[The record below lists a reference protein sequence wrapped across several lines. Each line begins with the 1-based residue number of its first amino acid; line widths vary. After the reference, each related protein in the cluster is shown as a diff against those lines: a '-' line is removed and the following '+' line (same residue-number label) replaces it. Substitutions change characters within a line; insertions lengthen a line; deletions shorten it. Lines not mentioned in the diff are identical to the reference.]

1 MRFWRCP
8 DGTGVRYDRV
18 NDARLDHE
26 WSVPSELPMLRGSL
40 VWKLTIWFLLLS
52 LLPIGVIVLFVR
64 QDVSEELTNLAKED
78 TGSQVSLL
86 ANEISSAIDDRRL
99 QELIGGAT
107 NETQVAF
114 LVGED
119 GAYVAHGDEAG
130 FGGLMSDDFSAEV
143 VRHVLDGTD
152 GVVVEEG
159 TGRFVGFSTVPAGA
173 LGRRTL
179 FGLLPIKAVLAMDE
193 SVVSA
198 PMSRIERSAIV
209 QLVVTLL
216 VISMAIGVAVWVV
229 VRPIQRLTSA
239 AQEVGAGNL
248 DVQIDPANMKGELK
262 VLTNAFNQMTRQV
275 AGRTRELEELGRAI
289 LNGPPDASTLSEVLG
304 EHVSL
309 MFPHSQLEIRVFPD
323 QTLLRHPDDR
333 QPVAGSAWEWLATQ
347 SEAQHFL
354 PGEVPPWDTQAAD
367 DALVVT
373 PVLDVETKEPIGG
386 IHLSLPATL
395 ARHLGLREL
404 VDHHLDLGGAPGRA
418 NTGDKMLTLVASAL
432 AGGDCIDDADALRAG
447 GTVGVLGCVVKA
459 PSTLGTFLRSF
470 RWGHVRQLDRVSRQL
485 LARAWAAGA
494 GPGDSS
500 LTIDLDSTICE
511 TYGLAKE
518 GARHHGYTG
527 AGGYHPLLAI
537 AAGTGEV
544 LMSRLREGR
553 ANTARGAAHFLR
565 ETVGRVRYGGARG
578 QLTVRADSGFYAHTV
593 VAACREMDVRFSIT
607 IRQRASLRD
616 LIEAIPEEDWTPIP
630 YWMDG
635 AADVAE
641 TTYTPFQ
648 TKPDAAPVRLIVR
661 RVKPTP
667 GSQLAL
673 FARYSYHAFITDRD
687 GETLELEAD
696 HRRHAEVENAIRDLK
711 YGVGLNHMPSARF
724 AANGAW
730 LAGQVMAH
738 NLARW
743 TARIGLGERTVITKT
758 LRRRVFALVGR
769 ITRSARRLT
778 LHLPR
783 RWPWE
788 TQFSRALARLQAIP
802 FPA

>member
-1 MRFWRCP
+1 MLPQNKP
-8 DGTGVRYDRV
+8 DRIRIVFD
-18 NDARLDHE
+18 DHRL
-26 WSVPSELPMLRGSL
+26 VANVG
-40 VWKLTIWFLLLS
+40 LLLS
-52 LLPIGVIVLFVR
+52 
-64 QDVSEELTNLAKED
+64 
-78 TGSQVSLL
+78 
-86 ANEISSAIDDRRL
+86 
-99 QELIGGAT
+99 
-107 NETQVAF
+107 
-114 LVGED
+114 
-119 GAYVAHGDEAG
+119 
-130 FGGLMSDDFSAEV
+130 
-143 VRHVLDGTD
+143 
-152 GVVVEEG
+152 
-159 TGRFVGFSTVPAGA
+159 
-173 LGRRTL
+173 
-179 FGLLPIKAVLAMDE
+179 
-193 SVVSA
+193 
-198 PMSRIERSAIV
+198 
-209 QLVVTLL
+209 
-216 VISMAIGVAVWVV
+216 
-229 VRPIQRLTSA
+229 
-239 AQEVGAGNL
+239 
-248 DVQIDPANMKGELK
+248 
-262 VLTNAFNQMTRQV
+262 
-275 AGRTRELEELGRAI
+275 
-289 LNGPPDASTLSEVLG
+289 
-304 EHVSL
+304 
-309 MFPHSQLEIRVFPD
+309 
-323 QTLLRHPDDR
+323 
-333 QPVAGSAWEWLATQ
+333 
-347 SEAQHFL
+347 
-354 PGEVPPWDTQAAD
+354 
-367 DALVVT
+367 
-373 PVLDVETKEPIGG
+373 
-386 IHLSLPATL
+386 ATL

-494 GPGDSS
+494 GPGDSP

-527 AGGYHPLLAI
+527 ARGYHPLLAI
-537 AAGTGEV
+537 AAGTG
-544 LMSRLREGR
+544 EGR

-711 YGVGLNHMPSARF
+711 YGADWSGRADRDHQDPQAAGLRSGGTDHPLGAPPHF
-724 AANGAW
+724 ASPPA
-730 LAGQVMAH
+730 LALGNPVQSRLGPAASHSVPGLTASLQLTQRPR
-738 NLARW
+738 NL
-743 TARIGLGERTVITKT
+743 
-758 LRRRVFALVGR
+758 
-769 ITRSARRLT
+769 S
-778 LHLPR
+778 P
-783 RWPWE
+783 
-788 TQFSRALARLQAIP
+788 SRASQLPHRALGGLCGD
-802 FPA
+802 